1 MEKVVYEWR
10 RGREGFGSLRGRGV
24 VSEVMPDRGAVMDW
38 MTQVHEETQAR
49 KAGCLVVDSEGK
61 ESGGQEEGPGSSRA

>member
-1 MEKVVYEWR
+1 M
-10 RGREGFGSLRGRGV
+10 
-24 VSEVMPDRGAVMDW
+24 SEVMPDIGAVMDW